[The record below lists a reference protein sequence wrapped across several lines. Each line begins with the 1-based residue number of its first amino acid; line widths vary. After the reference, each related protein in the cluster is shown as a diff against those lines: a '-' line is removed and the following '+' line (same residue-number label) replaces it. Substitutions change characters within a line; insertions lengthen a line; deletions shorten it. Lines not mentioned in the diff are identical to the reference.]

1 MRRTIVVGTSKQFE
15 GEKLPRREPESCLSI
30 LERHAI
36 YGRPER
42 VKAERATKAAAPM
55 VIGAPITNEE
65 ALELIR
71 KHRELEA
78 RLIAEER
85 AEEQAEA
92 KAKRLEF
99 VRARQSALAALNKA
113 G

>member
-1 MRRTIVVGTSKQFE
+1 MRRLIVVGTSKQFQGE
-15 GEKLPRREPESCLSI
+15 GLPSRAPESCLSI
-30 LERHAI
+30 LERRAI

-42 VKAERATKAAAPM
+42 VRVEQAAKVAAPM
-55 VIGAPITNEE
+55 AIGAPITNEE

-71 KHRELEA
+71 KHRELES
-78 RLIAEER
+78 RLLAEER
-85 AEEQAEA
+85 AEELAEA

-99 VRARQSALAALNKA
+99 VKARQSALAALSKA